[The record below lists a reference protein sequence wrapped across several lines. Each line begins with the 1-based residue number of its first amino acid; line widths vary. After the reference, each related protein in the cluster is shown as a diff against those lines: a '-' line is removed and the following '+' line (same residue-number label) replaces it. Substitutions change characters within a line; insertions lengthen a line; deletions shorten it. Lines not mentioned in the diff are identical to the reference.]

1 MEVEHLLN
9 TPDFASTSD
18 SFVGSAQGW
27 ETPWC
32 RRWLLSPIAAVL
44 RRGGGN
50 DGSARGPAGA
60 CLPKPVQGVAL
71 SAHLQAWHPRE
82 PAIPPERA
90 RH

>member
-9 TPDFASTSD
+9 TLDFASTSD
-18 SFVGSAQGW
+18 SSGGSAPGW

-32 RRWLLSPIAAVL
+32 RRWLLSPTAAAL
-44 RRGGGN
+44 RRAGGN

-71 SAHLQAWHPRE
+71 SAHL
-82 PAIPPERA
+82 RA
-90 RH
+90 